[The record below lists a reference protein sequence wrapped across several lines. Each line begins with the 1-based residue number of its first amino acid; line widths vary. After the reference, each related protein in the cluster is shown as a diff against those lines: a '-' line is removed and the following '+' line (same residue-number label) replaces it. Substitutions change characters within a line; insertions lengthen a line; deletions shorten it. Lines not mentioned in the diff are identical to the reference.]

1 MVGLSGSVVNKGVG
15 RKKAREEAIRKWES
29 AVASLS
35 SLSLC
40 ILIIIYLGALLQRV
54 FITVYNNLLPT
65 SSM

>member
-29 AVASLS
+29 AVASL
-35 SLSLC
+35 C
-40 ILIIIYLGALLQRV
+40 ILIIIYLGVLLQRV

>member
-1 MVGLSGSVVNKGVG
+1 MVGLSGSAVNKGVG

-40 ILIIIYLGALLQRV
+40 ILIIIYLDVLLQRV
-54 FITVYNNLLPT
+54 FITVYSNLLPT
-65 SSM
+65 SSR

>member
-1 MVGLSGSVVNKGVG
+1 MVGLSGSAVNKGVG

-29 AVASLS
+29 AVASLG

-40 ILIIIYLGALLQRV
+40 ILIIIYLGVLLQRV

-65 SSM
+65 SSK

>member
-1 MVGLSGSVVNKGVG
+1 MVGLSGSAVSKGVG

-40 ILIIIYLGALLQRV
+40 ILIIIYLGVLLQRV

-65 SSM
+65 SSR

>member
-15 RKKAREEAIRKWES
+15 RKKDREEAIRKWES

-40 ILIIIYLGALLQRV
+40 ILIIIYLGVLLQRV
-54 FITVYNNLLPT
+54 FIAVYNNLLPT

>member
-1 MVGLSGSVVNKGVG
+1 MVGLSGSAVNKGVG

-29 AVASLS
+29 AVVSLS

-40 ILIIIYLGALLQRV
+40 ILIIIYLDVLLQRV